1 MNSLT
6 PASVETTAHTHPR
19 YDICMHLNFATVLV
33 ATAVAVSIYLL
44 LNKSDRMFPT
54 IATIASGLELLLAMH
69 LMSMS
74 LAKFRIDVIL
84 PGLLVVCGA
93 ICWGRSSEKGNIT
106 SSTALLL
113 IGAIQL
119 MLALHLV

>member
-1 MNSLT
+1 VKSLT
-6 PASVETTAHTHPR
+6 RADEETSSHTCPR
-19 YDICMHLNFATVLV
+19 YDNAMHFNFATVLIAV
-33 ATAVAVSIYLL
+33 AFAVSIYLL

-69 LMSMS
+69 LMSLS

-119 MLALHLV
+119 LFALHLF